1 MLTTL
6 RPNRKP
12 ASTQYLHIVFEPKFD
27 ILSLTVTHISHLI
40 FAAILYCPLL
50 LSVGLH
56 ESSVAVFQEHP
67 YLSNSKRCKQ
77 FLMTCVDTPASDQQE
92 RHEPH

>member
-1 MLTTL
+1 MYVSVL
-6 RPNRKP
+6 
-12 ASTQYLHIVFEPKFD
+12 STSQTSQQILAD
-27 ILSLTVTHISHLI
+27 ILSLPVTDTFKSSDLHRYLSISSD
-40 FAAILYCPLL
+40 FTRN
-50 LSVGLH
+50 LH